1 MDLREVAAFD
11 AAQRMA
17 EDAARRRAD
26 ARARLGRRR
35 ERGRLPALLAHGA
48 ARRWLARRPTGR
60 SLADLPLQP
69 GVFVEF
75 DGPRLH
81 CAVSA
86 IGERGHRALTVVG
99 LVAAPALAGLS
110 DLIVQ
115 NSLVAALEPDP
126 ASLQKGHDVRATRE
140 VMSGHYVRVDPQPL
154 KEPYYIAHSE
164 AMCAELG
171 LDADVCKSE
180 SMIKIFSGDAAE
192 ARAHGFERGWATAYA
207 LSIYGKEMLPNNA
220 GRNGWG

>member
-1 MDLREVAAFD
+1 MFRVEFGGGTLCVPHPSFLSVDPSALGAPRFS
-11 AAQRMA
+11 
-17 EDAARRRAD
+17 RAS
-26 ARARLGRRR
+26 GMSC
-35 ERGRLPALLAHGA
+35 
-48 ARRWLARRPTGR
+48 RWR
-60 SLADLPLQP
+60 SLC
-69 GVFVEF
+69 V
-75 DGPRLH
+75 
-81 CAVSA
+81 
-86 IGERGHRALTVVG
+86 ALFAS
-99 LVAAPALAGLS
+99 AAPALAGLS